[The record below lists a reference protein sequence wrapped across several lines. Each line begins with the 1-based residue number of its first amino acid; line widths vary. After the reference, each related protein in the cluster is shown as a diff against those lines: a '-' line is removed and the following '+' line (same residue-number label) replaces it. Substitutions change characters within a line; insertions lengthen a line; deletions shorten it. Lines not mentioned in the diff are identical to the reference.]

1 MKRFTQI
8 CERSMS
14 YENAIKSLHKS
25 ELFMKIKIF
34 VDDLMN
40 FGNDENARKRL
51 EKGDLFYMSD
61 LHFTQMEK
69 REILEFPTTNGRLF
83 SEYLEFILKQ
93 KADSGHSEIC
103 ASHNIAPVFLQV
115 FGILKG
121 FSDEKT
127 FKTAKKERVRK
138 EI

>member
-34 VDDLMN
+34 IDDLMN

-61 LHFTQMEK
+61 LHFTW
-69 REILEFPTTNGRLF
+69 
-83 SEYLEFILKQ
+83 
-93 KADSGHSEIC
+93 
-103 ASHNIAPVFLQV
+103 
-115 FGILKG
+115 
-121 FSDEKT
+121 
-127 FKTAKKERVRK
+127 KKEKYWSFLLQMDVYFLN
-138 EI
+138 IWNLF